1 MNITKYLHYPTDAWR
16 WTPAVLEDIPAMNE
30 LTKRDFESEA
40 DHTFRI
46 DPARHTLELAL
57 AITRQTYAPASEF
70 VFVARRPADRSGPGA
85 VIAYN
90 WIMRGQYMTYS
101 PDEMAAARFIHID
114 QTLSARQR
122 IAITVQSLLQ
132 WETWAKLAGIPIVCS
147 TSVRQDY
154 NTFMRIHE
162 ALGYRIQGACA
173 YRRVIK

>member
-1 MNITKYLHYPTDAWR
+1 MNITKYLHYPTDPWR
-16 WTPAVLEDIPAMNE
+16 WTPAVLEDILAMTE
-30 LTKRDFESEA
+30 LSRRDFESEA

-46 DPARHTLELAL
+46 DPARHCQELAL

-70 VFVARRPADRSGPGA
+70 VFVARSNSDQQ

-132 WETWAKLAGIPIVCS
+132 WETWAKLSGIPIVCS
-147 TSVRQDY
+147 TSVRQDSA
-154 NTFMRIHE
+154 TFMRIHE

>member
-1 MNITKYLHYPTDAWR
+1 MT
-16 WTPAVLEDIPAMNE
+16 E
-30 LTKRDFESEA
+30 LSRRDFESEA

-46 DPARHTLELAL
+46 DPDRHAQELTL
-57 AITRQTYAPASEF
+57 AIVRQAYAPASEF
-70 VFVARRPADRSGPGA
+70 VFVARSTSDRTGPGP
-85 VIAYN
+85 VLAYN

-122 IAITVQSLLQ
+122 IAITVQSVLQ

-147 TSVRQDY
+147 TSVREDY
-154 NTFMRIHE
+154 ATFMRIHE

-173 YRRVIK
+173 YKRVIK